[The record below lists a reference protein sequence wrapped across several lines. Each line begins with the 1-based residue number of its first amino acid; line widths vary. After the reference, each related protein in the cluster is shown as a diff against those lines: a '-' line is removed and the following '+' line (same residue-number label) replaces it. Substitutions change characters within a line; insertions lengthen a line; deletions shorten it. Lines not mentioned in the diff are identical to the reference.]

1 MGEDTTM
8 YHVVLKRKGRLRLY
22 LNDPLIKKEIENSN
36 IPPAPLIIEDGEIC
50 IAQSEKGTHIF
61 FAHPSGQKEGFIP
74 VFLDIKE
81 KEKEGNLYDNP
92 YM

>member
-50 IAQSEKGTHIF
+50 ICLLYTS
-61 FAHPSGQKEGFIP
+61 PSPRDRG
-74 VFLDIKE
+74 
-81 KEKEGNLYDNP
+81 
-92 YM
+92 